1 MFLRIL
7 IGIIMCVVGFFMVKK
22 PDAALRAIGQVDFA
36 EKFFSGGSYTF
47 FQIFG
52 VVLILLGFSIIL
64 NLHLLLLGKFYNL
77 FF

>member
-1 MFLRIL
+1 
-7 IGIIMCVVGFFMVKK
+7 MCVIGFFMVKK
-22 PDAALRAIGQVDFA
+22 PDAALRMIGQVEFA

-64 NLHLLLLGKFYNL
+64 NLHLLLLSGFYKLL
-77 FF
+77 F